1 MCNLLDNEELKKI
14 KNNKTIYHAYDQCE
28 LVGKTPITLNLM
40 SLTNRITGTIMDQYV
55 DHKLR
60 EKARKE
66 VVHQQKQQIHLA
78 SQKQFNSAVW
88 MTELCFLLNNLL
100 FCSLQCN
107 LECSILLCTI
117 TYLPQTCPV

>member
-14 KNNKTIYHAYDQCE
+14 RNNKTIYHAYDQCE

-60 EKARKE
+60 KKAKNE
-66 VVHQQKQQIHLA
+66 ALGQQEAH
-78 SQKQFNSAVW
+78 
-88 MTELCFLLNNLL
+88 
-100 FCSLQCN
+100 
-107 LECSILLCTI
+107 ILLVS
-117 TYLPQTCPV
+117 QE